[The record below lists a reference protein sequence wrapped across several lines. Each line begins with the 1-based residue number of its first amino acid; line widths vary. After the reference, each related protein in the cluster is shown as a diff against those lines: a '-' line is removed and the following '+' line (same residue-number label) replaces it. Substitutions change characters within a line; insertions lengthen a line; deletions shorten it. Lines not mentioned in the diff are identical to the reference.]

1 MGTLH
6 GLQLVL
12 ILFCVNTFLMFLEH
26 SYTHI
31 HYWGSKKKTYKNEYW
46 QYLANLAQVRLRM
59 TSAGVRNASLLVQ
72 GIYKDNKMSL
82 FNLKQQVE
90 SPLADLSAHTKRD
103 RCCWSVCVCV
113 CVCVRACVCVWEE
126 RLLFWVG
133 GKQSWIVPARI
144 GTGFFTHR
152 CMSKQLEARTS
163 PPP

>member
-103 RCCWSVCVCV
+103 RCCWSVCVC
-113 CVCVRACVCVWEE
+113 ACVCLCLRGEIT
-126 RLLFWVG
+126 LLG
-133 GKQSWIVPARI
+133 GRKTELDSTSQNRHR
-144 GTGFFTHR
+144 FFHTQMHEQTAG
-152 CMSKQLEARTS
+152 SQN
-163 PPP
+163 